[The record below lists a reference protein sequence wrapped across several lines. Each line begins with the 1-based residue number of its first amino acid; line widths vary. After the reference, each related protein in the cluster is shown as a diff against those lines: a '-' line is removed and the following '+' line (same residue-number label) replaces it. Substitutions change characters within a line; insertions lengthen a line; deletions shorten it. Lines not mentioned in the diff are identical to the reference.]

1 MTVASFIE
9 PRICTVPDYV
19 SSSGGEAAELFA
31 MTGDVLDDWQVWLLT
46 HGLGEKPGG
55 RWAAP
60 TVAMVIA
67 RQNGKNYVLEARE
80 LAGLFL
86 LGEKVIVHS
95 AHEQVTSSEHFR
107 RLVERIKNV
116 DELSRR
122 VKKIS
127 YGKGAESIELWTGER
142 ILFKTRT
149 GGGGRGF
156 TIDLLVFDEAQK
168 LPPEAKAALIPAMSA
183 RSVTGNM
190 QTWYAGTAVDQLNP
204 SHDGVELARI
214 RERGIAAAPGIAFF
228 EWSCPAENPAA
239 VTDEEFN
246 DTDWVAQANPSIDA
260 RISREWIEHERMVEL
275 GRREYLVERGAVGDW
290 PRTDGLAGGT
300 MITPDEWAEVEDE
313 SSVLEDPV
321 CVAFDVSPDR
331 STSSVAAAGLNED
344 RKLHVE
350 IGMHKKGTGWL
361 VEFLVDLSRRK
372 NPLVF
377 MCDGYGPAASLAGE
391 LHEAGVTVTTV
402 STSEHGQACGHLVD
416 KVKQDELRH
425 LGSVELASAIAGART
440 RPLGDAW
447 AWSRKHSGVDI
458 TPLVS
463 ATLAVWAAAAAGL
476 DGESVIY

>member
-1 MTVASFIE
+1 MTVASFVK
-9 PRICTVPDYV
+9 PRICTVPEYAAT
-19 SSSGGEAAELFA
+19 SGDEAAELFA
-31 MTGDVLDDWQVWLLT
+31 MTGDELDEWQRWLLREA
-46 HGLGEKPGG
+46 LGEKPDG

-86 LGEKVIVHS
+86 LGERVIIHS

-107 RLVERIKNV
+107 RLVERVKSV
-116 DELSRR
+116 DELARR

-127 YGKGAESIELWTGER
+127 YGKGAESIELWSGER

-168 LPPEAKAALIPAMSA
+168 LPAEAKAALIPAMSA

-190 QTWYAGTAVDQLNP
+190 QTWYAGTAVDQMNP

-214 RERGIAAAPGIAFF
+214 RERGIAAAPGIAYF
-228 EWSCPAENPAA
+228 EWSCPGENPDA
-239 VTDEEFN
+239 VSDDDFRSTE
-246 DTDWVAQANPSIDA
+246 WVMQANPAGDV
-260 RISREWIEHERMVEL
+260 RISREWIEHERNVEL

-300 MITPDEWAEVEDE
+300 MITPAQWEELEDE
-313 SSVLEDPV
+313 SSVLQEPV
-321 CVAFDVSPDR
+321 VVAFDVAPDR
-331 STSSVAAAGLNED
+331 SSAAVAAAGLNEEG
-344 RKLHVE
+344 KFHVE

-361 VEFLVDLSRRK
+361 VGYLADLNQRR
-372 NPLVF
+372 NPLSVV
-377 MCDGYGPAASLAGE
+377 CDGYGPAASLIGE
-391 LHEAGVTVTTV
+391 LRDADVTVLTT
-402 STSEHGQACGHLVD
+402 STAEHGQACGHLVD
-416 KVKQDELRH
+416 KVQQDELRH
-425 LGSVELASAIAGART
+425 LGSVELAAAIAGART

-463 ATLAVWAAAAAGL
+463 ATLAVWAAASAGL
-476 DGESVIY
+476 DGDTVIF